1 MHESSNL
8 SQDTVAGHN
17 QASIEDLTSKLLSKI
32 GEDPE
37 REGLMK
43 TPARVA
49 RAWDDLTTG
58 YHANIQEIVNGA
70 IFEED
75 ANEIV
80 LVKDIEIYSLCEHH
94 LLPFYGKCHVA
105 YIPNG
110 RVVGLSKLPR
120 IVDAFARRLQVQER
134 LTTQIANAV
143 NEVLAPQ
150 GVAVII
156 EASHLCMMMRGV
168 QKQNSTT
175 TTSAM
180 LGQFREDPRTRAE
193 LLGFLR

>member
-1 MHESSNL
+1 MPDSR
-8 SQDTVAGHN
+8 QDNPETAASRN
-17 QASIEDLTSKLLSKI
+17 QTKIEELTASLLNQI
-32 GEDPE
+32 GEDTS
-37 REGLMK
+37 RSGLLK
-43 TPARVA
+43 TPERVA
-49 RAWDDLTTG
+49 RAWADLTVG
-58 YHANIQEIVNGA
+58 YESDLEKIVNGA

-75 ANEIV
+75 ANEMI

-94 LLPFYGKCHVA
+94 LLPFYGKCHIA
-105 YIPNG
+105 YIPDG
-110 RVVGLSKLPR
+110 KVVGLSKLPR

-143 NEVLAPQ
+143 NDTLKPQ

-180 LGQFREDPRTRAE
+180 LGQFRECPMTRAE
-193 LLGFLR
+193 LMGFLR

>member
-1 MHESSNL
+1 MHESSNQH
-8 SQDTVAGHN
+8 QDTVAGHN

-32 GEDPE
+32 GEDPG
-37 REGLMK
+37 REGLIK

-49 RAWDDLTTG
+49 RAWADLTTG